1 MTKRGLLFK
10 LAGKNRS
17 AQCNT
22 KLFIVFVLLEKLFF
36 EFMRCFLSSLN
47 FSGKL
52 NWEMLKMTTWI
63 GIRFGPTLKAAIWLA
78 DSLNS
83 QSEFSTV
90 AFSPILIGS
99 RVSSSENAREGK
111 QLIEH

>member
-1 MTKRGLLFK
+1 MWYPKLYFLDVRAVEVMDRVKYSNLQVKLPECKQELVERLFKMTKRGLLFK

-52 NWEMLKMTTWI
+52 N
-63 GIRFGPTLKAAIWLA
+63 
-78 DSLNS
+78 
-83 QSEFSTV
+83 
-90 AFSPILIGS
+90 
-99 RVSSSENAREGK
+99 
-111 QLIEH
+111 